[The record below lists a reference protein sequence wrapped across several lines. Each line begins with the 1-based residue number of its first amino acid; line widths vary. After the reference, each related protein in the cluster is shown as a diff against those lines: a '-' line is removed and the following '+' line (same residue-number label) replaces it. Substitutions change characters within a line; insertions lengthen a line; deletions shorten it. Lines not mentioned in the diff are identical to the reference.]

1 MGWRQ
6 CEAMTDQAPSV
17 DRNVL
22 LDRDGF
28 QRLFGP
34 FRPGLKL
41 YCYRMLGSLHDAED
55 AVQDAYLRAWR
66 GRLGFSGAGSLKGWL
81 YRIATNACLD
91 LIKRQGHARR
101 VLVEDASPPST
112 SLPEGLPA
120 LEMAW
125 VEPLPES
132 ELEKIADTAPG
143 PHARIEAMEGVRLA
157 FIAAIQDLPPRQRA
171 VLLLCDVLGW
181 SAQEVGAL
189 IGGSTAAVNSAL
201 QRARATMA
209 SRGSRPD
216 PTSAGRNLEGKEGD
230 LLARY
235 VRAWQDRDLD
245 GFVGLLKDDARYA
258 MPPWRQ
264 WYRGREAIGHFFAA
278 VWPRYGQFR
287 LLETRANGQPAF
299 ALYTRSSDEQAW
311 RAHSLQVLEIDQGA
325 VASIVMFM
333 GELGQTHVGT
343 FGLQTELPA

>member
-1 MGWRQ
+1 
-6 CEAMTDQAPSV
+6 MTDQAPFMNP
-17 DRNVL
+17 NVS
-22 LDRDGF
+22 LDREAF

-41 YCYRMLGSLHDAED
+41 YCYRMLGSLHEAED

-66 GRLGFSGAGSLKGWL
+66 GRFGFSGAGSLKGWL

-91 LIKRQGHARR
+91 HIKRQGKARR
-101 VLVEDASPPST
+101 VLIEDGSPPSAN
-112 SLPEGLPA
+112 LPEGEPSM
-120 LEMAW
+120 EMAW

-132 ELEKIADTAPG
+132 ELAMIPDTAPG

-157 FIAAIQDLPPRQRA
+157 FVAAIQELPPRQRA

-209 SRGSRPD
+209 SRGPRPA
-216 PTSAGRNLEGKEGD
+216 PTSVGSELAGKEAD

-258 MPPWRQ
+258 MPPWRE
-264 WYRGREAIGHFFAA
+264 WYSGRDAIGQFFGA
-278 VWPRYGQFR
+278 VWPRYGAFR
-287 LLETRANGQPAF
+287 LLETRANRQPAF
-299 ALYTRSSDEQAW
+299 ALYTRSSDVEPW
-311 RAHSLQVLEIDQGA
+311 RVHSLQVLEIDQGA
-325 VASIVMFM
+325 IASIVMFM
-333 GELGQTHVGT
+333 GELGRAHISG
-343 FGLQTELPA
+343 FGFQTELPA

>member
-1 MGWRQ
+1 MDWQQ
-6 CEAMTDQAPSV
+6 CKAMTDQSPSV

-22 LDRDGF
+22 LDREAF
-28 QRLFGP
+28 QRLLEP
-34 FRPGLKL
+34 FRQGLKL
-41 YCYRMLGSLHDAED
+41 YCYRMLGSLHEAED
-55 AVQDAYLRAWR
+55 AMQDAYLRAWR
-66 GRLGFSGAGSLKGWL
+66 GRLGFSGAGSPKGWL

-91 LIKRQGHARR
+91 VIKRRGHARR
-101 VLVEDASPPST
+101 VLVEDASQPST
-112 SLPEGLPA
+112 SLPQGEPA
-120 LEMAW
+120 LELAW

-132 ELEKIADTAPG
+132 ELEKIADPAPG

-157 FIAAIQDLPPRQRA
+157 FIAAIQALPPRQRA

-209 SRGSRPD
+209 GRDSRPD
-216 PTSAGRNLEGKEGD
+216 AASPGKGLAGEESD

-235 VRAWQDRDLD
+235 VRAWQERDID

-264 WYRGREAIGHFFAA
+264 WYRGRDAIGQFFAA

-287 LLETRANGQPAF
+287 LLRSRANGQPAL
-299 ALYTRSSDEQAW
+299 ALYTRSSHGQAW
-311 RAHSLQVLEIDQGA
+311 RAHSLQVLEIDDGA
-325 VASIVMFM
+325 IASIVMFM
-333 GELGQTHVGT
+333 GELGRAHVSS
-343 FGLQTELPA
+343 FGLQAELPA

>member
-1 MGWRQ
+1 MDWQR
-6 CEAMTDQAPSV
+6 CEPMTDQAPSM
-17 DRNVL
+17 DPAVL
-22 LDRDGF
+22 LDREGF

-66 GRLGFSGAGSLKGWL
+66 GRLGFSGVGSLKGWL

-91 LIKRQGHARR
+91 VIKRRGHARR
-101 VLVEDASPPST
+101 VLVEDSSPPST
-112 SLPEGLPA
+112 SLPEGEPA
-120 LEMAW
+120 FEMAW

-132 ELEKIADTAPG
+132 ELEQIADTAPG

-157 FIAAIQDLPPRQRA
+157 FVAAMQDLPPRQRA
-171 VLLLCDVLGW
+171 VLLLSDVLGW

-201 QRARATMA
+201 QRARTTMA
-209 SRGSRPD
+209 GRGSRPA
-216 PTSAGRNLEGKEGD
+216 PTSSSRNLASQEGE

-245 GFVGLLKDDARYA
+245 SFVGLLKDDARYA
-258 MPPWRQ
+258 MPPWRE
-264 WYRGREAIGHFFAA
+264 WYDGRDSIRQFFAA

-299 ALYTRSSDEQAW
+299 SLYTRSNDEQSW
-311 RAHSLQVLEIDQGA
+311 RVHSLQVLEIDQGA
-325 VASIVMFM
+325 IASIVMFM
-333 GELGQTHVGT
+333 GELGRGHVGS
-343 FGLQTELPA
+343 FGLSTELPA

>member
-1 MGWRQ
+1 
-6 CEAMTDQAPSV
+6 MTDQAPSLHP
-17 DRNVL
+17 DVL
-22 LDRDGF
+22 LDREAF

-41 YCYRMLGSLHDAED
+41 YCYRMLGSLHEAED

-66 GRLGFSGAGSLKGWL
+66 GRLGFSGVGSLKGWL

-91 LIKRQGHARR
+91 VIKRQGKTRR

-112 SLPEGLPA
+112 SLPEGEPA
-120 LEMAW
+120 LEMVW

-143 PHARIEAMEGVRLA
+143 PHARIEVMEGVRLA
-157 FIAAIQDLPPRQRA
+157 FIAAIQELPPRQRA

-181 SAQEVGAL
+181 SAQEVGGL

-209 SRGSRPD
+209 DRGTRPGS
-216 PTSAGRNLEGKEGD
+216 TSTSTKLAGKEAD

-258 MPPWRQ
+258 MPPWRE
-264 WYRGREAIGHFFAA
+264 WYRGRDAIGRFFGT
-278 VWPRYGQFR
+278 VWPRYGKFR

-299 ALYTRSSDEQAW
+299 ALYTRSREGQAW
-311 RAHSLQVLEIDQGA
+311 RAHSLQVLEIEQDA
-325 VASIVMFM
+325 IASIVMYM
-333 GELGQTHVGT
+333 GELGRTHVAS
-343 FGLQTELPA
+343 FGLQAELPA

>member
-1 MGWRQ
+1 
-6 CEAMTDQAPSV
+6 MTDHPPSI
-17 DRNVL
+17 DPGVL
-22 LDRDGF
+22 LDRASF

-41 YCYRMLGSLHDAED
+41 YCYRMLGSLHEAED

-66 GRLGFSGAGSLKGWL
+66 GRHGFSGVGSLKGWL

-91 LIKRQGHARR
+91 VIKQQGKARR
-101 VLVEDASPPST
+101 VLVEDTSMPST
-112 SLPEGLPA
+112 GLPEGGPA
-120 LEMAW
+120 LELAW

-132 ELEKIADTAPG
+132 ELEKIADTTPG
-143 PHARIEAMEGVRLA
+143 PQARFEVMEGVRLA
-157 FIAAIQDLPPRQRA
+157 FIAAIQELPPRQRA
-171 VLLLCDVLGW
+171 VLILCDVLGW

-189 IGGSTAAVNSAL
+189 IGGSTAAINSAL

-209 SRGSRPD
+209 DRGTRPGS
-216 PTSAGRNLEGKEGD
+216 TSTSTKLASKEAD

-258 MPPWRQ
+258 MPPWRE
-264 WYRGREAIGHFFAA
+264 WYRGRQAIGRFFGM
-278 VWPRYGQFR
+278 VWPRYGEFR

-299 ALYTRSSDEQAW
+299 ALYTRSPEEPAW
-311 RAHSLQVLEIDQGA
+311 RAHSLQILEIEHGA
-325 VASIVMFM
+325 IVSIVMYM
-333 GELGQTHVGT
+333 GDLGRAHVAR
-343 FGLQTELPA
+343 FGLQTELAA

>member
-1 MGWRQ
+1 M
-6 CEAMTDQAPSV
+6 DP
-17 DRNVL
+17 NVL
-22 LDRDGF
+22 LDREAF

-34 FRPGLKL
+34 LRPGLKL
-41 YCYRMLGSLHDAED
+41 YCYRMLGSLHEAED

-66 GRLGFSGAGSLKGWL
+66 GRFGFSGTGSLKGWL

-91 LIKRQGHARR
+91 HIKRQGKARR
-101 VLVEDASPPST
+101 VLIEDGSSPSA
-112 SLPEGLPA
+112 SLPVGEPA
-120 LEMAW
+120 MAMAW

-132 ELEKIADTAPG
+132 ELEMIPDTAPG
-143 PHARIEAMEGVRLA
+143 PYARIEAMEGVRLA
-157 FIAAIQDLPPRQRA
+157 FVAAIQDLPPRQRA

-209 SRGSRPD
+209 SRGSRPA
-216 PTSAGRNLEGKEGD
+216 PASVGSELAGKEAD

-245 GFVGLLKDDARYA
+245 SFVGLLKDDARYA
-258 MPPWRQ
+258 MPPWRE
-264 WYRGREAIGHFFAA
+264 WYSGRDAIGRFFGA
-278 VWPRYGQFR
+278 VWPRYGAFR
-287 LLETRANGQPAF
+287 LLETRANRQPAF
-299 ALYTRSSDEQAW
+299 ALYTRSSEVEPW
-311 RAHSLQVLEIDQGA
+311 RVHSLQVLEIDQGA
-325 VASIVMFM
+325 IASIVMFM
-333 GELGQTHVGT
+333 GELGRAHVGS